1 MSEADPALPGEPA
14 QPAAPSPP
22 SKLRWMLPL
31 AFITFAAFAGS
42 ALTTWLWRSAQVVT
56 KPATTVT
63 TVVHDTPSVI
73 VAIHQLARLETT
85 SFHIERVIDLKD
97 KQTRLYGLV
106 QGEDSILLI
115 AAGDVVAGVDLSQ
128 MRETDVTYGK
138 DGKSAR
144 VVLPAPSIFSTR
156 LDNSRTYVHS
166 RTTDTLATRAETL
179 ETRARQMAER
189 SLHDAAVDAG
199 ILQQARSGA
208 ERTISTLLRSLGFQR
223 VEVAFTSD

>member
-1 MSEADPALPGEPA
+1 M
-14 QPAAPSPP
+14 
-22 SKLRWMLPL
+22 
-31 AFITFAAFAGS
+31 
-42 ALTTWLWRSAQVVT
+42 
-56 KPATTVT
+56 
-63 TVVHDTPSVI
+63 
-73 VAIHQLARLETT
+73 
-85 SFHIERVIDLKD
+85 
-97 KQTRLYGLV
+97 
-106 QGEDSILLI
+106 
-115 AAGDVVAGVDLSQ
+115 VAGVDLSQ

-223 VEVAFTSD
+223 VEVAFASD